1 MQVLQGQRKTL
12 VGEVVRN
19 KMVKTVSVRVDRLM
33 KHPKFKRYVR
43 RSRTFMAHDEDSLC
57 QLGDRVEIIE
67 SRPLSRHKRW
77 RVMAILERAESQE
90 TRRNP

>member
-1 MQVLQGQRKTL
+1 MQAQGRRKTL
-12 VGEVVRN
+12 VGEVVSN

-43 RSRTFMAHDEDSLC
+43 RSRTFMAHDENSLC
-57 QLGDRVEIIE
+57 QPGDRVRIIE

-77 RVMAILERAESQE
+77 RVMAILGQAESQE
-90 TRRNP
+90 TRRKR

>member
-1 MQVLQGQRKTL
+1 MQEQGRRKTL
-12 VGEVVRN
+12 VGEVVGN
-19 KMVKTVSVRVDRLM
+19 KMVKTISVRIDRQM

-43 RSRTFMAHDEDSLC
+43 RSRTFLAHDENNLC
-57 QLGDRVEIIE
+57 QPGDRVKIIE

-77 RVMAILERAESQE
+77 RVMAILDRAEHQE

>member
-1 MQVLQGQRKTL
+1 MQAQGRRKTL
-12 VGEVVRN
+12 VGEVVSNR
-19 KMVKTVSVRVDRLM
+19 MIKTVSVRVDRLM

-43 RSRTFMAHDEDSLC
+43 RSRTFMAHDENGLC
-57 QLGDRVEIIE
+57 QLGDRVKIIE

-77 RVMAILERAESQE
+77 RVMVILEHAESQE

>member
-1 MQVLQGQRKTL
+1 MQEQGRRKTL
-12 VGEVVRN
+12 VGEVVGN
-19 KMVKTVSVRVDRLM
+19 KMVKTISVRIDRQM

-43 RSRTFMAHDEDSLC
+43 RSRTFLAHDENNLC
-57 QLGDRVEIIE
+57 QPGDRVKIIE

-77 RVMAILERAESQE
+77 RVMAILDRADRLV

>member
-1 MQVLQGQRKTL
+1 MQAQGRRKTL
-12 VGEVVRN
+12 VGEVVSN
-19 KMVKTVSVRVDRLM
+19 KMVKTVSVRVDRLT

-43 RSRTFMAHDEDSLC
+43 RSQTFMAHDEDSLC
-57 QLGDRVEIIE
+57 QPGDRVKIIE

>member
-1 MQVLQGQRKTL
+1 MQEQGRRKTL
-12 VGEVVRN
+12 VGEVVGN
-19 KMVKTVSVRVDRLM
+19 KMVKTVSVRVDRQM

-43 RSRTFMAHDEDSLC
+43 RSRTFMAHDENSLC
-57 QLGDRVEIIE
+57 QPGDRVRIIE

>member
-1 MQVLQGQRKTL
+1 MQAQGRRKTM
-12 VGEVVRN
+12 VGEVVGN
-19 KMVKTVSVRVDRLM
+19 KMTKTVSVRVDRLM

-43 RSRTFMAHDEDSLC
+43 RSRTFMAHDEHGIC
-57 QLGDRVEIIE
+57 QLGDKVKIIE

-90 TRRNP
+90 ARRST

>member
-1 MQVLQGQRKTL
+1 MQAQGRRKTL
-12 VGEVVRN
+12 VGEVVSN

-33 KHPKFKRYVR
+33 KHPQYNRYVR
-43 RSRTFMAHDEDSLC
+43 RSRTFMAHDENSIC
-57 QLGDRVEIIE
+57 QPGDRVKIIE

-77 RVMAILERAESQE
+77 RVMAILERTERQE

>member
-1 MQVLQGQRKTL
+1 MQAQGRRKTL
-12 VGEVVRN
+12 VGEVVSN
-19 KMVKTVSVRVDRLM
+19 KMVKTVSVRVDRLT
-33 KHPKFKRYVR
+33 KHPQFKRYVR
-43 RSRTFMAHDEDSLC
+43 RSRTFMAHDENSIC
-57 QLGDRVEIIE
+57 QLGDRVRIIE

>member
-1 MQVLQGQRKTL
+1 MQARGQRKTL

-19 KMVKTVSVRVDRLM
+19 KMTKTVSVRVDRLM
-33 KHPKFKRYVR
+33 KHPKFNRYVR
-43 RSRTFMAHDEDSLC
+43 RSRTFMAHDEQGMC
-57 QLGDRVEIIE
+57 QPGDRVQIIE

-77 RVMAILERAESQE
+77 RVMTVLARAEGQD

>member
-1 MQVLQGQRKTL
+1 MQEQGRRKTL
-12 VGEVVRN
+12 VGEVVGN
-19 KMVKTVSVRVDRLM
+19 KMVKTISVRIDRQM

-43 RSRTFMAHDEDSLC
+43 RSRTFLAHDENNLC
-57 QLGDRVEIIE
+57 QPGDRVKIIE

-77 RVMAILERAESQE
+77 RVMAILDRAERQV